1 MVKIKGWICALV
13 CVCLAIACAGCGEP
27 DAAVSSGAE
36 ASPTAQYENG
46 FEEYERPEP
55 EGGGGEIIQ
64 APSVRDYA
72 HMWWQDGFLKGE
84 KAVLFQTGYYGMK
97 VNVLKAAITNLGV
110 INEVITES
118 GAMTQDPEII
128 KSMPEISMNYALS
141 QEGESFTFTRLEPVD
156 NVGSRIIE
164 SGRYMQSI
172 DIMSMRF
179 DGLDS
184 SVSGRVEIKAQPRH
198 FSLQFSVHSSSRLPE
213 TGLSF
218 RLNLPEEYSLIEQSA
233 DGRVLILRTAQGE
246 GLAALLP
253 ERGDVTA
260 KAENTSMIFECA
272 PAPIEAGNFTGFGVV
287 FLPLSGQSLAEAE
300 AYRGNLANLEIT
312 AQQLAPR
319 EGREHDVTYDSERGI
334 YVIDISGMS
343 SGRLTDFA
351 VEARRNDYDRLV
363 FTVKNSSGS
372 AVKVPLLFSKEKGE
386 FGVEGMVGMLRD
398 VNTLEPIGVQV
409 QTSKNWHQYGSDVPE
424 NDVKRYLEGIWY
436 HGYTLIEVPANSQV
450 SYELTIAYSQWGET
464 YSASHAQLCLAGWG
478 GNLQKWETSAL
489 GSSGENM
496 CYDAEMAHGTGAFI
510 NDALPFAALG
520 GIDGS
525 GVKYNWSN
533 GASGGNF
540 LIYYNS
546 LGSRV
551 GLKQVRTWFKK
562 QGPCLTEVIYTGITD
577 DGAIQVEYKVNLG
590 RTDDFAKNTHTFT
603 YKFLED
609 VSFSRLA
616 YYSIGSDNYNTGLWH
631 ELAVGN
637 HDGLCDF
644 TMGDTLYNGIITPE
658 YPQSGQYI
666 GGGDM
671 QRIEVEGE
679 GLWVAMSKA
688 ETITERYGTPSNRML
703 NLLSFSGTIN
713 GQEYNKPALNLRYTY
728 QYDSYN
734 QKNVYSLSAEL
745 GPSEAVGNTIEAGS
759 CVTGTVQYINLPN
772 FKEWYYGGNETLGN
786 LPAEMFDSWRLAHFI
801 SRGEKHEVT
810 ASDGE
815 VTQLYPITVKASE
828 DGTAAISIKGGLG
841 YVPVTFT
848 NLPSYSGY
856 SLLKKTESGWEK
868 VDQSV
873 HGNDY
878 YQTWFDSETGR
889 YEITFNV
896 LHSGEPD
903 AIYEYKL
910 VRE

>member
-1 MVKIKGWICALV
+1 M
-13 CVCLAIACAGCGEP
+13 
-27 DAAVSSGAE
+27 
-36 ASPTAQYENG
+36 
-46 FEEYERPEP
+46 
-55 EGGGGEIIQ
+55 
-64 APSVRDYA
+64 
-72 HMWWQDGFLKGE
+72 
-84 KAVLFQTGYYGMK
+84 
-97 VNVLKAAITNLGV
+97 
-110 INEVITES
+110 
-118 GAMTQDPEII
+118 
-128 KSMPEISMNYALS
+128 
-141 QEGESFTFTRLEPVD
+141 
-156 NVGSRIIE
+156 
-164 SGRYMQSI
+164 
-172 DIMSMRF
+172 
-179 DGLDS
+179 
-184 SVSGRVEIKAQPRH
+184 
-198 FSLQFSVHSSSRLPE
+198 
-213 TGLSF
+213 
-218 RLNLPEEYSLIEQSA
+218 
-233 DGRVLILRTAQGE
+233 
-246 GLAALLP
+246 
-253 ERGDVTA
+253 
-260 KAENTSMIFECA
+260 
-272 PAPIEAGNFTGFGVV
+272 
-287 FLPLSGQSLAEAE
+287 
-300 AYRGNLANLEIT
+300 
-312 AQQLAPR
+312 
-319 EGREHDVTYDSERGI
+319 
-334 YVIDISGMS
+334 
-343 SGRLTDFA
+343 
-351 VEARRNDYDRLV
+351 
-363 FTVKNSSGS
+363 
-372 AVKVPLLFSKEKGE
+372 
-386 FGVEGMVGMLRD
+386 
-398 VNTLEPIGVQV
+398 
-409 QTSKNWHQYGSDVPE
+409 
-424 NDVKRYLEGIWY
+424 
-436 HGYTLIEVPANSQV
+436 
-450 SYELTIAYSQWGET
+450 
-464 YSASHAQLCLAGWG
+464 
-478 GNLQKWETSAL
+478 
-489 GSSGENM
+489 
-496 CYDAEMAHGTGAFI
+496 
-510 NDALPFAALG
+510 
-520 GIDGS
+520 
-525 GVKYNWSN
+525 
-533 GASGGNF
+533 
-540 LIYYNS
+540 
-546 LGSRV
+546 
-551 GLKQVRTWFKK
+551 
-562 QGPCLTEVIYTGITD
+562 
-577 DGAIQVEYKVNLG
+577 
-590 RTDDFAKNTHTFT
+590 
-603 YKFLED
+603 
-609 VSFSRLA
+609 
-616 YYSIGSDNYNTGLWH
+616 
-631 ELAVGN
+631 GN